1 MLMWE
6 VDDPEAQPFSFTE
19 HVVGPQSLSSIM
31 VTISDIRISTDAE
44 EVVQRKY
51 CEPNTGVAAYRYVEQ
66 SRICL
71 TLYKVVKVYV
81 PTVQLQQKS
90 TGPQPFTQ
98 C

>member
-44 EVVQRKY
+44 EVV
-51 CEPNTGVAAYRYVEQ
+51 
-66 SRICL
+66 
-71 TLYKVVKVYV
+71 
-81 PTVQLQQKS
+81 
-90 TGPQPFTQ
+90 
-98 C
+98 